1 MKILLGVTGCIA
13 AYKAVELMRLL
24 QKRDY
29 EVMVAMTAHAQEFVS
44 PLTFAAL
51 SHHPVY
57 TGMFEEGKERYGPA
71 ENIDHIRLTHSIS
84 ALVVAP
90 ATANILAKMA
100 RGIADD
106 FLSTLYLANTSPV
119 VIAPAMNVNMW
130 NHAATRENLQILQQR
145 GHRLVEPGEGY
156 LAEGITGQG
165 RLVDLELIVQ
175 AVLDVT
181 RPRHDLRG
189 KTILITAGPTCE
201 DIDPVRYLSNRSSG
215 KMGYALA
222 EAAETR
228 GGRCILVSGPTALD
242 APSGVERIPVRSA
255 QQMRAAV
262 LERLEEAD
270 IIIKA
275 AAVADY
281 QPSRRSTAKLKKDG
295 KSFHLDLVQ
304 TPDILAELGRLKGD
318 RILVGFAAETDHVRE
333 NALKK
338 IKDKNLDLIVS
349 NDVTQE
355 GAGFDADTNIVT
367 LFDRNGNEQALPI
380 QSKLQVAHAIFDRIL
395 SSHHS

>member
-29 EVMVAMTAHAQEFVS
+29 EVVVAMTTHAREFIS

-51 SHHPVY
+51 SQHPVY
-57 TGMFEEGKERYGPA
+57 TGMFEAGKEWNSAA
-71 ENIDHIRLTHSIS
+71 ENIDHVRLTHSIS
-84 ALVVAP
+84 ALVIAP

-100 RGIADD
+100 RGVADD

-130 NHAATRENLQILQQR
+130 NHAATRENLRILQQR
-145 GHRLVEPGEGY
+145 GHRVIEPGEGY
-156 LAEGITGQG
+156 LAEGISGPG
-165 RLVDLELIVQ
+165 RLADLEFIVQ

-181 RPRHDLRG
+181 RPYQDLAG
-189 KTILITAGPTCE
+189 KTILVTAGPTCE

-222 EAAETR
+222 EAAEAR

-242 APSGVERIPVRSA
+242 VPSGVERVPVRSA
-255 QQMRAAV
+255 RQMREAV
-262 LERLEEAD
+262 LERWERAD
-270 IIIKA
+270 IIIMA

-281 QPSRRSTAKLKKDG
+281 QPARPAPKKMKKDD
-295 KSFHLDLVQ
+295 KSFQLELIP
-304 TPDILAELGRLKGD
+304 TPDILAELGRLKGS

-338 IKDKNLDLIVS
+338 IKDKNLDLIIC
-349 NDVTQE
+349 NDVTLE
-355 GAGFDADTNIVT
+355 GAGFDADTNIIT
-367 LFDRNGNEQALPI
+367 LFDPDENEEALPI
-380 QSKLQVAHAIFDRIL
+380 QPKLQVAHAIFDRIL
-395 SSHHS
+395 ASLHS